1 MKLIRYNFLI
11 DCISTL
17 KPKKIVEIG
26 LAMGHRSYGMISIA
40 KKFNK
45 EIEFV
50 GYDVFDTKDS
60 NWHKMV
66 GNAKKVSSKIEI
78 QNLLLKV
85 SNNFKLIEGMT
96 QDTLWNRSEVGD
108 LVFIDGDHR
117 VESIKLDYESVKKS
131 KLVVFDD
138 YYPEGKFADFTTEK
152 YGCNQ
157 IIDKFPSNEVIIT
170 PKTIQF
176 PDIRMAI
183 WSKDI
188 DLINVLKKQ
197 IM

>member
-11 DCISTL
+11 DCISAL

-60 NWHKMV
+60 NWHRMV

-96 QDTLWNRSEVGD
+96 QDTCLLYTSD
-108 LVFIDGDHR
+108 A
-117 VESIKLDYESVKKS
+117 
-131 KLVVFDD
+131 
-138 YYPEGKFADFTTEK
+138 ADE
-152 YGCNQ
+152 
-157 IIDKFPSNEVIIT
+157 
-170 PKTIQF
+170 
-176 PDIRMAI
+176 
-183 WSKDI
+183 
-188 DLINVLKKQ
+188 
-197 IM
+197 